1 MIDFTFL
8 GLVRR
13 SKRQFVSCSVDD
25 SYLQKW
31 DNSFPWGFETQAPF
45 DTCWMCLDAVGRDL
59 FFFWGGGCDEPE
71 KSWFKQ
77 WKEDSSYCK

>member
-45 DTCWMCLDAVGRDL
+45 DTCWMCLDAVGRDFFIL
-59 FFFWGGGCDEPE
+59 FLGGVWWTRKKLIQTMKGG
-71 KSWFKQ
+71 FKLL
-77 WKEDSSYCK
+77 